1 MAPQRNNILAG
12 IFVVAGLALAVW
24 ASFVLADRS
33 PLGGLKRFSIRFSLA
48 GGAPGLKSGSPVT
61 LAGQQIGRVVG
72 VRFEGVQE
80 QPGQPMTPQSV
91 LVRVEVERRFAFYE
105 NARVSIEKPLLGS
118 LSSINISDTG
128 DPKTVTN
135 PQHGNPELQEDETID
150 GSVSPPS
157 FLADAGIGPEQLEDI
172 RAAIK
177 SARQATDRLNTLIA
191 KAGPD
196 VEQGI
201 ADAKAVIAD
210 VRANAKKWSDRIDA
224 ITSNI
229 DDASKR
235 LTPALDHAD
244 KVIANADGLVD
255 DARGVIKDNRPGID
269 AAVKNIESASAKLDK
284 ETIASLNDSLK
295 DARGALASFDR
306 AVDKVSTLL
315 TEEKPNIARTLANLR
330 LMSDQLK
337 LTSIEVRSQPWR
349 LLHEP
354 TNKELSSQVLYDATR
369 QYAEAASDLRA
380 ASDALAQAASPD
392 NAKHVGDKELGE
404 LSSKVADA
412 LERFRKGEKLLLEKL
427 IEQDKSGGH

>member
-48 GGAPGLKSGSPVT
+48 GGAPGLKTGSPVT

-72 VRFEGVQE
+72 VKFEGVQD
-80 QPGQPMTPQSV
+80 QPGQPMTPRSV
-91 LVRVEVERRFAFYE
+91 LVRVEVERRFEFYE
-105 NARVSIEKPLLGS
+105 NARVAIEKPLLGS

-128 DPKTVTN
+128 DPKTVTD

-157 FLADAGIGPEQLEDI
+157 FLADAGIGPEQIDDI

-177 SARQATDRLNTLIA
+177 SAREATDRLNTLIA

-201 ADAKAVIAD
+201 ADARAVIAD
-210 VRANAKKWSDRIDA
+210 VRANAKRWSERIDS
-224 ITSNI
+224 ITARI
-229 DDASKR
+229 DDAAGR
-235 LTPALDHAD
+235 LPPALDRAD

-255 DARGVIKDNRPGID
+255 DARGVIRDVRPGIE
-269 AAVKNIESASAKLDK
+269 ASVKNIESASAKLDR
-284 ETIASLNDSLK
+284 ETIASLNDALG
-295 DARGALASFDR
+295 DARKALGAFDR

-315 TEEKPNIARTLANLR
+315 TEQKPNIARTLANLR

-380 ASDALAQAASPD
+380 ASDALALAASPENTPHTTPD
-392 NAKHVGDKELGE
+392 ELGD
-404 LSSKVADA
+404 LSSKVAEA
-412 LERFRKGEKLLLEKL
+412 LERFRKGEKLLLQKL
-427 IEQDKSGGH
+427 IDADAKPGN